1 MRTKILIPK
10 TINPTKRVQIANA
23 IITHIQDRTFAGLD
37 KSNSPFPKYS
47 KEYAAIKGSTDVDL
61 VLSGEMMDSI
71 KLLSSKSGEL
81 LIGFDKSDKALNGK
95 AEGNIKGSYGGVPD
109 KDKARDFLG
118 IDQDELDAIVSA
130 FEEDVQI
137 SQEEI
142 NQLTKEILD
151 DILDNL

>member
-1 MRTKILIPK
+1 
-10 TINPTKRVQIANA
+10 
-23 IITHIQDRTFAGLD
+23 
-37 KSNSPFPKYS
+37 
-47 KEYAAIKGSTDVDL
+47 
-61 VLSGEMMDSI
+61 MMDSI
-71 KLLSSKSGEL
+71 KLLSSRSGEL

-95 AEGNIKGSYGGVPD
+95 AEGNIKGSYGGDPD

-142 NQLTKEILD
+142 DQLTKEILD
-151 DILDNL
+151 DMLDNL